1 MVGKIDGGTRRKAG
15 QQYFDRMRRAAIV
28 VTANPGK
35 WEGDFRLWEAMAS
48 KALVFVDELFA
59 PMPCP
64 LIHGQDLI
72 FYDPYDRRSFEE
84 KIRYY
89 LAHPDEARRIAMS
102 GFRKAV
108 RCHRWVNRVDYIMST
123 AAYLLEPGFKVT
135 KKASYYIMCRPR
147 RLAVPTPAPVHHL
160 THIYI
165 TPPPSQPTS
174 GVGHLPEGDHDAHER
189 TGVLW
194 DDDADPCEAC
204 C

>member
-135 KKASYYIMCRPR
+135 KKSVVLHYVSSETSRCPDPR
-147 RLAVPTPAPVHHL
+147 SR
-160 THIYI
+160 
-165 TPPPSQPTS
+165 PPSHTYIHHAAAITTNLRS
-174 GVGHLPEGDHDAHER
+174 RAS
-189 TGVLW
+189 T
-194 DDDADPCEAC
+194 
-204 C
+204 